1 MALRGYRLPL
11 LESLSV
17 YRAAWLKDD
26 VSAGIAIAAVSLPTA
41 IAYPAIAGLT
51 PETGIYA
58 SLASLVGYALLGPS
72 RRLIVG
78 PDAATMSVL
87 AAAISA
93 LFAAIPGETQADRVG
108 IAATLAFGVG
118 AICLIARLLRLG
130 VLANFLS
137 RPILIGFF
145 AGISLSILVG
155 QIGRFTG
162 IKIEANGLI
171 GPFIEL
177 ASKIDAVHLSS
188 LALAVGMFV
197 LLQIV
202 QAIRLPIPGP
212 VIVVVV
218 SVILSAVLDLQSMGV
233 AVVGE
238 IPAGLPTATIPAL
251 GDLPIDT
258 LLLASAAVFLVSF
271 GSGIVTARSFAAR
284 TGERVDSNGE
294 LVGFAGAN
302 IAAGLVGGFPVT
314 SSDSRTAINLAIGG
328 KTQIASLVAAAALTA
343 TLLFLNDA
351 LRILP
356 VPALGAILAAAA
368 LSLIDVRA
376 LWQVWRI
383 SRMEFV
389 FALIAMWGAISL
401 GVLNGVILAVGATM
415 IFLLRKAMFPRLAM
429 LGRIQEQDG
438 FYKLHRSPTAR
449 PVPGLAICQIQEN
462 LLFFNA
468 DYVEQQ
474 LNKIADTLPEGT
486 RWFLFD
492 AGAIVQVDST
502 GALMLKEFC
511 ARLAERDIL
520 IAIAELHS
528 DVKGFLERVG
538 VIEQIGPSMVFDDLH
553 DALHAFRSTDG
564 KA

>member
-1 MALRGYRLPL
+1 MALRGFRLPL
-11 LESLSV
+11 LESLSE

-26 VSAGIAIAAVSLPTA
+26 VSAGVAIAAVALPSA
-41 IAYPAIAGLT
+41 IAYPAIAGLP
-51 PETGIYA
+51 PETGLYA
-58 SLASLVGYALLGPS
+58 SLASLIGYALLGPS

-87 AAAISA
+87 AASIGSV
-93 LFAAIPGETQADRVG
+93 LAAIPAQAEADRIG
-108 IAATLAFGVG
+108 IAAILAFGVG
-118 AICLIARLLRLG
+118 AICLVARLLRLG

-162 IKIEANGLI
+162 MKIEANGLI

-177 ASKIDAVHLSS
+177 ASKVDAIHVPS
-188 LALAVGMFV
+188 LILAIGMFV

-202 QAIRLPIPGP
+202 QAIRLSIPGP
-212 VIVVVV
+212 VIVVVL

-238 IPAGLPTATIPAL
+238 IPAGLPTLTIPAL
-251 GDLPIDT
+251 GKLPIDT

-294 LVGFAGAN
+294 LVGFSAAN
-302 IAAGLVGGFPVT
+302 VASGLVGGFPVT
-314 SSDSRTAINLAIGG
+314 SSDSRTAINLMIGG
-328 KTQIASLVAAAALTA
+328 KTQIAGLVAAGALTA

-415 IFLLRKAMFPRLAM
+415 VYLLRKAMFPRVAM
-429 LGRIQEQDG
+429 LGRIPAQDG

-449 PVPGLAICQIQEN
+449 PVPDLAICQIQES
-462 LLFFNA
+462 LLFFNS
-468 DYVEQQ
+468 DYVERQ
-474 LNKIADTLPEGT
+474 LREITDMLPDGT
-486 RWFLFD
+486 RWFLID

-511 ARLAERDIL
+511 ATLAERGTL

-538 VIEQIGPSMVFDDLH
+538 VIEQIGPSMVFEDLQ
-553 DALHAFRSTDG
+553 DALNAFRSAT
-564 KA
+564 

>member
-1 MALRGYRLPL
+1 MALRSYRLPL
-11 LESLSV
+11 LESLSD

-26 VSAGIAIAAVSLPTA
+26 VSAGVAIAAVALPSA
-41 IAYPAIAGLT
+41 IAYPAIAGLP
-51 PETGIYA
+51 PEAGLYA
-58 SLASLVGYALLGPS
+58 SLASLIGYALLGPS

-87 AAAISA
+87 AASIGSV
-93 LFAAIPGETQADRVG
+93 LAAIPVETQADRVG
-108 IAATLAFGVG
+108 IAAILAFGVG
-118 AICLIARLLRLG
+118 AICLVARLLRLG

-162 IKIEANGLI
+162 MKIEANGLI
-171 GPFIEL
+171 APFIEF
-177 ASKIDAVHLSS
+177 ATKADAIHMPS
-188 LALAVGMFV
+188 LILAVGMFV
-197 LLQIV
+197 LLQVV

-212 VIVVVV
+212 VIVVVL
-218 SVILSAVLDLQSMGV
+218 SVILSAVFDLQSMGV
-233 AVVGE
+233 AVVGQ
-238 IPAGLPTATIPAL
+238 IPAGLPTVTIPAL
-251 GDLPIDT
+251 GELPIDT

-284 TGERVDSNGE
+284 TGERVDPNGE
-294 LVGFAGAN
+294 LVGFSAAN
-302 IAAGLVGGFPVT
+302 VASGLVGGFPVT
-314 SSDSRTAINLAIGG
+314 SSDSRTAINLMIGG
-328 KTQIASLVAAAALTA
+328 KTQIASLVAAGALTA

-415 IFLLRKAMFPRLAM
+415 VYLLRKAMFPRVAM
-429 LGRIQEQDG
+429 LGRIPAQDG
-438 FYKLHRSPTAR
+438 FYKLHRSPAAR
-449 PVPGLAICQIQEN
+449 PVPGLAICQIQES

-468 DYVEQQ
+468 DYIEQH
-474 LNKIADTLPEGT
+474 LYEIADKLPDGT

-492 AGAIVQVDST
+492 AGAIVRIDST

-511 ARLAERDIL
+511 ASLAERGTL

-538 VIEQIGPSMVFDDLH
+538 VIEQIGPSMVFEDLQ
-553 DALHAFRSTDG
+553 DALDAFRSST
-564 KA
+564 